1 MPTPGEFG
9 EFGGRHV
16 PEPLEEPL
24 AELAASYED
33 AIADPEFMAEF
44 RDLLE
49 HFAGRP
55 TPIFHAETLSERTAQ
70 TSISNMRI
78 CFTVVPTS
86 STTRSDRHC

>member
-1 MPTPGEFG
+1 MATPGQFG

-24 AELAASYED
+24 AELAAAYEE
-33 AIADPEFMAEF
+33 AIADDTFMAEL

-55 TPIFHAETLSERTAQ
+55 TPVFYAETL
-70 TSISNMRI
+70 
-78 CFTVVPTS
+78 S
-86 STTRSDRHC
+86 STTRSGRRCWQNGLGKTG